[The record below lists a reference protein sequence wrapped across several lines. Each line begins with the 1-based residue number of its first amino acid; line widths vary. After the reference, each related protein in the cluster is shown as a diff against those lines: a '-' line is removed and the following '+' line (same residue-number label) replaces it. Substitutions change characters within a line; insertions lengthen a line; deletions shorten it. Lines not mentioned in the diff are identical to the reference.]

1 MPNRFDVQLRLEAVV
16 SARDPGTVRE
26 ALRAAVHDPAWFLGR
41 QWQRG
46 EHHGTDAASP
56 GLVHV
61 TVAETPITGRSPAPE
76 DDPRVTPPEAV
87 IESELAQWWTIGRR
101 ARVGEALGERLTAT
115 QRLDPAL
122 AFAGLGSPYES
133 LNGGIDGRA
142 LWFARTALDLDPSL
156 FEALGVPGVEPV
168 DDWQPAELAYSTSF
182 AAGPVVLDVPR
193 HDGGQVDWYS
203 VRARGGPLAAL
214 PTLERT
220 SYPTRVEF
228 PGAPKPRWWQIEDH
242 RVDPGA
248 VPPDR
253 TRLASLLTIHAT
265 ASHSDDWFT
274 APLRAPTATV
284 VSVRSVTVVDVMD
297 VETVVPPA
305 TDWSLFHVTGLDST
319 DLLLWPTVEHPLT
332 ASRALDAI
340 RIGVDEDANL
350 LWAVEERVDGV
361 DVTDD
366 GEPIGG
372 SSGSAASSGEVVVG
386 GRRRYR
392 YEPATAVEANWHPY
406 VVSEVGGERRYVQA
420 RLAELSVRPVTPR
433 PGPTSALLRDPAA
446 TPTDP
451 DHVLHLDAVPRRGV
465 RLDRRYVLGRRT
477 DGAPVLWVQRRRL
490 ALTAPPISS
499 RRFDVVVDVT

>member
-1 MPNRFDVQLRLEAVV
+1 MPNRFDVHVRLEAV
-16 SARDPGTVRE
+16 ATAHDPRTVRE
-26 ALRAAVHDPAWFLGR
+26 ALRASVHDPVWFLGR

-87 IESELAQWWTIGRR
+87 IESERDQWWTIGRR
-101 ARVGEALGERLTAT
+101 ARVGEAFAERLTAS
-115 QRLDPAL
+115 RRRDPAL
-122 AFAGLGSPYES
+122 AFGELQAPYDG
-133 LNGGIDGRA
+133 LNGSLDGRA
-142 LWFARTALDLDPSL
+142 LWFDRVALDLDPSL
-156 FEALGVPGVEPV
+156 FEALGVPGLEPA
-168 DDWQPAELAYSTSF
+168 DDWQPAELAYSASF
-182 AAGPVVLDVPR
+182 AAGAVVLDVPR
-193 HDGGQVDWYS
+193 HDGGDVDWYS
-203 VRARGGPLAAL
+203 ARATGGPPAAF
-214 PTLERT
+214 PTVERT

-248 VPPDR
+248 VAPDR

-274 APLRAPTATV
+274 APLRAPSGTI
-284 VSVRSVTVVDVMD
+284 VSVRSVTVFDVMG
-297 VETVVPPA
+297 VETVVQPA
-305 TDWSLFHVTGLDST
+305 TDWSLFHVTGLDPT

-332 ASRALDAI
+332 AGRGLDEI

-361 DVTDD
+361 DVNDD
-366 GEPIGG
+366 GDQLGDPTR
-372 SSGSAASSGEVVVG
+372 SGEVVVG

-392 YEPATAVEANWHPY
+392 YDPAIAVEANWHPY
-406 VVSEVGGERRYVQA
+406 VVSEVAGERRYVQA
-420 RLAELSVRPVTPR
+420 RLADLSVRPVTPR

-451 DHVLHLDAVPRRGV
+451 DHMLHLDAVPRRGV

-477 DGAPVLWVQRRRL
+477 DGRPVLWVQRRRL
-490 ALTAPPISS
+490 PLTAPPISS
-499 RRFDVVVDVT
+499 RRFDIVVDVT